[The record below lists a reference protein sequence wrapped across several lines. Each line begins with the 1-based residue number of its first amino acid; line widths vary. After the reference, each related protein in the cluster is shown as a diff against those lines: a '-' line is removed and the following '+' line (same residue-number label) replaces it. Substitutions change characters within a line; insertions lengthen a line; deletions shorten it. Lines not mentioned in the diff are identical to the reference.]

1 MNKTIF
7 TEICTK
13 YGFRVEKEIAPWN
26 SGGDWYV
33 AYTSSDKFNVAVA
46 AYDPEDA
53 DVATICVS
61 LKKIKLPV
69 KIKVDKTNDVRTVEE
84 LERACMELNVK
95 FKEMLEQIKLERINS
110 DF

>member
-7 TEICTK
+7 TKICTK

-26 SGGDWYV
+26 DGSDWYV
-33 AYTSSDKFNVAVA
+33 AYIPSDKFNVAVA
-46 AYDPEDA
+46 AYDPEDE
-53 DVATICVS
+53 DVATICIS
-61 LKKIKLPV
+61 LKKINLPV
-69 KIKVDKTNDVRTVEE
+69 KIKVANTKDVRTVED

-95 FKEMLEQIKLERINS
+95 FKEMLEQIKLEQINS